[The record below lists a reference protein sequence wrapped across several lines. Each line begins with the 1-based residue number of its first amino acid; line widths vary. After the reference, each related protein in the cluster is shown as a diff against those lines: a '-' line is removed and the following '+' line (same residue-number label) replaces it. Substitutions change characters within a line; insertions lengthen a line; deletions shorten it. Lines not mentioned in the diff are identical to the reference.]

1 MKRITSQAEF
11 NELKK
16 HGTRTRTQYFDLISC
31 AVNKGNDFGLAVI
44 VSKKVANA
52 VKRNKIKRWIKNYA
66 HTHIDFFRI
75 NHIYLIITK
84 QGIYEHG
91 RDKIYHDLERILG
104 NHE

>member
-1 MKRITSQAEF
+1 VKRITSQTEF
-11 NELKK
+11 DELKK

-31 AVNKGNDFGLAVI
+31 ALEKRNDFGLAVI

-66 HTHIDFFRI
+66 HTHADFFRI

-91 RDKIYHDLERILG
+91 RDKIYHDLERILDD
-104 NHE
+104 HE